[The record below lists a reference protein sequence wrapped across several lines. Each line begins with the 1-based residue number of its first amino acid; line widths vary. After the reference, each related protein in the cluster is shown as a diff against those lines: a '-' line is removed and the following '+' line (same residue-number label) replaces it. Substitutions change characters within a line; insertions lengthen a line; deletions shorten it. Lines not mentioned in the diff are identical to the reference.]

1 MRLFRSSASLPRR
14 PLLVLVLLL
23 ALPLLAACDVA
34 DQPDGWGAP
43 TPDPMEPETRLL
55 VPTGDD
61 RVIAV
66 RFIDQTIG
74 TAAWQFPDD
83 DNRFPGLDGEIDP
96 VAFYADP
103 VWSSLTDEWLLAGY
117 QDGAVYAVQRDGE
130 SARVLFRTDARIV
143 ANLILDDDRIYIA
156 DTGYRVHAVGLEQ
169 PEETI
174 WSWDGDTDQQ
184 IWAAPALV
192 ETSRGRLLVVA
203 GLDGRVTALTVD
215 GDEPGTV
222 AWSFELDAAIAGSLA
237 AEDGIVYVGGFDRVF
252 YALDAASGALIWS
265 AKGSH
270 WFWST
275 PLIHEG
281 TIFVADLRGNVYAW
295 DARNGAARWLAPYEA
310 NERIRTQPLIAARGE
325 GAAVLILV
333 SRDGTVHQLSASDG
347 TALRRFTVS
356 GAKDLMANAIL
367 RDDRILVSDE
377 DGSLYAVLLGANQAE
392 RLWPQG

>member
-1 MRLFRSSASLPRR
+1 MRLFCPSAALRRR
-14 PLLVLVLLL
+14 PLLLLAL
-23 ALPLLAACDVA
+23 LFALPLLAACDVA

-61 RVIAV
+61 RVVAV

-83 DNRFPGLDGEIDP
+83 DKRFPGLDGEIEP

-103 VWSSLTDEWLLAGY
+103 VWSPLTDEWLLAGY
-117 QDGAVYAVQRDGE
+117 QDGTVYAVQRDGE

-295 DARNGAARWLAPYEA
+295 DARNGAARWLQPYEA

-347 TALRRFTVS
+347 TALRRFTLS

-367 RDDRILVSDE
+367 RDDRILISDE
-377 DGSLYAVLLGANQAE
+377 EGSLYAVLLGANQAE